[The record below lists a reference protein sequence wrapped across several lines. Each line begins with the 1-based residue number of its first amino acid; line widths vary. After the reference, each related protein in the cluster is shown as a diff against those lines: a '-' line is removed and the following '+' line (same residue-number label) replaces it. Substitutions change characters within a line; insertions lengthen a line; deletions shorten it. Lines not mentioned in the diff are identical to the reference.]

1 METLF
6 PVAVF
11 VLCLLTLELIYYAFT
26 TVRESEGERIRKRLK
41 RIQEDASEVHSMD
54 IQRRRHLSD
63 IPWLDRLL
71 RVVPG
76 IWKVDDLLVQ
86 ANVAMPLGLVL
97 LGSWL
102 LFFVGYYVS
111 SPLTRINLL
120 PLSVGAVFAFLPILY
135 LRRLK
140 GKRMEKFQRQ
150 LPEALEMIGRSLRA
164 GHAFSSGLKMVCD
177 EFDDP
182 VGTEFQRAL
191 DEINFGVSVPDAMR
205 NLGNRV
211 DCADLKFFVVSVIIQ
226 RDTGGNLAEII
237 DTMGTIMRERFKL
250 YGKIRVLTAE
260 GRMSALL
267 LCILPVVMVVVMK
280 FLNPELIRVLNDDP
294 MGRLLAGVGI
304 ALMMIGILISR
315 LMVRIKV

>member
-11 VLCLLTLELIYYAFT
+11 VLCLLTIELIYYAVA
-26 TVRESEGERIRKRLK
+26 TVQESEGERIRNRLK
-41 RIQEDASEVHSMD
+41 RIQEDASEVHSVD
-54 IQRRRHLSD
+54 IQRRRRLSD

-76 IWKVDDLLVQ
+76 IWHVDELLIQ
-86 ANVAMPLGLVL
+86 ANVGMPLGLVL
-97 LGSWL
+97 LTCAL
-102 LFFVGYYVS
+102 LFFVGYYVA

-120 PLSVGAVFAFLPILY
+120 PLCVGGVSAFLPILY

-140 GKRMEKFQRQ
+140 RKRMEKFQRQ

-182 VGTEFQRAL
+182 VGTEFQRTL

-237 DTMGTIMRERFKL
+237 DTMGSIIRERFKL
-250 YGKIRVLTAE
+250 YGKIRILTAE
-260 GRMSALL
+260 GRMSAIL
-267 LCILPVVMVVVMK
+267 LCILPFIMVVVINI
-280 FLNPELIRVLNDDP
+280 LNPKLIRILNDDP
-294 MGRLLAGVGI
+294 LGRVLAGIGI
-304 ALMMIGILISR
+304 VLMMMGIVISR
-315 LMVRIKV
+315 MMVRIKV